1 MNAIQNKLALNLS
14 HHSAPFLVRRKFLR
28 VLLGTTS
35 YSIHW
40 FCFWMKDLILHTFLI
55 FRLLKN
61 KLRFS
66 VLLVAMWWK
75 LAPFDEKLLV
85 FSCLTK
91 VFIRFRGLFSAQ
103 GKRLKKPSHEET
115 EHLNQCIL
123 VRMLPNL

>member
-66 VLLVAMWWK
+66 VLLVAM
-75 LAPFDEKLLV
+75 
-85 FSCLTK
+85 
-91 VFIRFRGLFSAQ
+91 
-103 GKRLKKPSHEET
+103 
-115 EHLNQCIL
+115 
-123 VRMLPNL
+123 